1 MQFNIVA
8 KTMMGLEEVLAEEI
22 KLLGGK
28 NITIGKRSVHYTGD
42 QMLLY
47 KSNLY
52 LRTALR
58 VLKPI
63 SSFNVHNEDEL
74 YRNAKNIDWSF
85 IEDNQ
90 TFAVESTVNSGHF
103 RHSKYAA
110 LLIKDA
116 IVDQKRE
123 KKGIRPNVDISS
135 PDYRIHLHINQEEA
149 SISLDSSGD
158 SLHRRGYRA
167 RQNMAPLNEVLAAGL
182 IITAGWMGRGIFTD
196 PMCGSGTIPIEAAM
210 IAKNIPCGYLR
221 NEFGFMNWF
230 DFDSNLWG
238 DILKEAEENI
248 IPNPDVKIIGS
259 DFSSQYIDTSIN
271 NAKLAGV
278 DNVTS
283 FETANIQNFFPPSTD
298 TSALTIMNPPYGE
311 RMSIND
317 IQSFYK
323 SIGDRLK
330 EAYTNY
336 DVWILSSNKDALKSV
351 GLRTSRRLAFQNGP
365 LEVKFH
371 KYELYRGSKKAKA
384 KAERD

>member
-1 MQFNIVA
+1 
-8 KTMMGLEEVLAEEI
+8 MMGLEEVLAEEI

-158 SLHRRGYRA
+158 SLHRRERGRA
-167 RQNMAPLNEVLAAGL
+167 LRLPEAERPLGEHTDCRHGRSR
-182 IITAGWMGRGIFTD
+182 RGI
-196 PMCGSGTIPIEAAM
+196 SG
-210 IAKNIPCGYLR
+210 KR
-221 NEFGFMNWF
+221 R
-230 DFDSNLWG
+230 
-238 DILKEAEENI
+238 
-248 IPNPDVKIIGS
+248 
-259 DFSSQYIDTSIN
+259 
-271 NAKLAGV
+271 
-278 DNVTS
+278 
-283 FETANIQNFFPPSTD
+283 
-298 TSALTIMNPPYGE
+298 AL
-311 RMSIND
+311 D
-317 IQSFYK
+317 W
-323 SIGDRLK
+323 
-330 EAYTNY
+330 AYE
-336 DVWILSSNKDALKSV
+336 DALPGAAPRSPHHQIA
-351 GLRTSRRLAFQNGP
+351 GQQRRSRGR
-365 LEVKFH
+365 
-371 KYELYRGSKKAKA
+371 
-384 KAERD
+384 